1 MKKLLIVLLLA
12 LAMTAALTACGEEPA
27 EEPAAG
33 EEQTQEEEQ
42 TPAAE
47 SIASLADLEA
57 AFGHAVANFG
67 DRDLEGYTAEEFS
80 LSEDGVAQVRYV
92 KEGTEMVVSTAAG
105 TDGNIS
111 GVDTQNLEVREYDS
125 NGTTVQYA
133 LVENDTY
140 IAYWT
145 DGEYSYSLYETEEI
159 EETYLQVLIDYLTEG
174 LSMASEESAV

>member
-1 MKKLLIVLLLA
+1 MKKLLIVLLLV
-12 LAMTAALTACGEEPA
+12 LAMAAALTACGQ
-27 EEPAAG
+27 EPAANG
-33 EEQTQEEEQ
+33 EPTQEEEQ
-42 TPAAE
+42 ASSVE
-47 SIASLADLEA
+47 SIASLADLES
-57 AFGHAVANFG
+57 AFGHPVANFG
-67 DRDLEGYTAEEFS
+67 DHELEGYTAEEFS
-80 LSEDGVAQVRYV
+80 LSEEGVAQVRYV